1 MNLNLLRTFVTIVE
15 EGNYSKA
22 AQKLH
27 LSQPAVSMQMQTLST
42 ELGLNLFLKVG
53 KKVQLTDG
61 GNLLYQ
67 QGLAILEKWNESLV
81 MLDKYKN
88 DISGRLKIGASTIPG
103 LYFLPKTIKKFKEIH
118 PKAELT
124 IMIDDSQNILEEL
137 ILGNIDLAF
146 VGKRIN
152 KSGISCCKWVKDR
165 LVLIK
170 SKDYPIKTPL
180 NIKDLSKYPIVMRT
194 EGSGTRALIQDRL
207 KAKGIKNEELNIS
220 LELDSTESVIAAVE
234 ASIGVS
240 FVSEVAAKRGVA
252 LGTLEIVQ
260 TELDLERELFFAF
273 RSDLINSNLCQNF
286 ILFLEQRG

>member
-1 MNLNLLRTFVTIVE
+1 MNLNLLKTFVTIVE

-27 LSQPAVSMQMQTLST
+27 LSQPAVSMQMQTLSS

-67 QGLAILEKWNESLV
+67 EGLSILEKWNDTLLR
-81 MLDKYKN
+81 LDKYKN
-88 DISGRLKIGASTIPG
+88 DISGKLKIGASTIPG

-124 IMIDDSQNILEEL
+124 MMIDDSQNVLEEL
-137 ILGNIDLAF
+137 LEGNIDIAF

-170 SKDYPIKTPL
+170 GKDFSIDLPVRV
-180 NIKDLSKYPIVMRT
+180 KDTAKYPLVMRK
-194 EGSGTRALIQDRL
+194 EGSGTRALIQDKL
-207 KAKGIKNEELNIS
+207 KERGIKGDNLNIA
-220 LELDSTESVIAAVE
+220 LELDSTESVMAAVE
-234 ASIGVS
+234 AGIGIS
-240 FVSEVAAKRGVA
+240 FVSELAAKRGVT
-252 LGTLEIVQ
+252 LGTLEII
-260 TELDLERELFFAF
+260 DIDIDFDRELYFAF
-273 RSDLINSNLCQNF
+273 RSDFIKSNLCQNF
-286 ILFLEQRG
+286 IMFLEQRG